1 MDETLFD
8 TIIGHGRLKQK
19 LARLIDEDR
28 LPHAMI
34 FAGPAGV
41 GKTLMALAV
50 ASALAGAL
58 SFAIWRRQTMKLLS
72 PMAMTL
78 FIWPLWVPC

>member
-8 TIIGHGRLKQK
+8 SIIGHGRLKRK

-34 FAGPAGV
+34 SPALPV
-41 GKTLMALAV
+41 
-50 ASALAGAL
+50 SA
-58 SFAIWRRQTMKLLS
+58 R
-72 PMAMTL
+72 P
-78 FIWPLWVPC
+78 